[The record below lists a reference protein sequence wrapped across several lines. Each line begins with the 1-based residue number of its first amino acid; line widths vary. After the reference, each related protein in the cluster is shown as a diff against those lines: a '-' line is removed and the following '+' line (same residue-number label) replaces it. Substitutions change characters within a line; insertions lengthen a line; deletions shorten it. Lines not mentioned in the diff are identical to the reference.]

1 MQRGLGRGLEA
12 LLPKN
17 KNLSSAY
24 GAEAKIAIDKI
35 RPNPKQP
42 RKNFNETKLRELASS
57 IKNHGLAQPILVSPS
72 AVPGEYEI
80 VAGERRWRAAKIA
93 GLKEVPAVVRD
104 TDDKNKFQLSLVEN
118 LQREDLNPIEEAFAY
133 KTLMKDYNHTQEE
146 IAKALGKDRSVIANA
161 VRLLSL
167 PEEIQTLIEDGTISA
182 GHGRSLAALRDTR
195 KQKEI
200 LKKILD
206 GNLNVREVELIA
218 REIKKSS
225 GGGGHERRPK
235 RSAEISG
242 LENTLEQI
250 YGTKVRIQGNSKKGK
265 ISIHYYSLEDLE
277 RLSGTLKK
285 AVSK

>member
-1 MQRGLGRGLEA
+1 MSPTRGGEA
-12 LLPKN
+12 N
-17 KNLSSAY
+17 
-24 GAEAKIAIDKI
+24 IAVDKI

-133 KTLMKDYNHTQEE
+133 KTLMKDFDHTQEE
-146 IAKALGKDRSVIANA
+146 IAGALGKDRSVIANA

-182 GHGRSLAALRDTR
+182 GHGRSLAAVRETH

-206 GNLNVREVELIA
+206 GNLNVREVEIIV
-218 REIKKSS
+218 REIKKNS
-225 GGGGHERRPK
+225 GGGGGARKPK
-235 RSAEISG
+235 RSAELLN

-265 ISIHYYSLEDLE
+265 ITIHYYSLEDLE
-277 RLSGTLKK
+277 RMSRMLKK
-285 AVSK
+285 AGAK